1 MGSSWRMCA
10 EGKLGFRIIFSAQ
23 PHESRGQ
30 VLEEGF
36 YYSLHCTSSS
46 TECNI
51 SYNCVALTDG
61 PESNP
66 LRDLIFAENLHAPGG
81 GSTANYENLA
91 GAFGI
96 PEFMPPNR
104 RRDFCRKIRQRPKDG
119 WFCTKPGR
127 EDVSLETA
135 FPGKGL
141 YWL

>member
-61 PESNP
+61 PESDP
-66 LRDLIFAENLHAPGG
+66 LCDLIFAENLHAPGG
-81 GSTANYENLA
+81 GIFAERYDRDRRMA
-91 GAFGI
+91 GFVQ
-96 PEFMPPNR
+96 NR
-104 RRDFCRKIRQRPKDG
+104 
-119 WFCTKPGR
+119 
-127 EDVSLETA
+127 E
-135 FPGKGL
+135 GKM
-141 YWL
+141 

>member
-1 MGSSWRMCA
+1 MAPGLPVYLKSLYFNVFH
-10 EGKLGFRIIFSAQ
+10 GFSA
-23 PHESRGQ
+23 G
-30 VLEEGF
+30 
-36 YYSLHCTSSS
+36 C
-46 TECNI
+46 ECNTI
-51 SYNCVALTDG
+51 ITCVALTDG